1 MLNIMEFIKNQN
13 DVVKTIIV
21 SIIQLIIFIITKN
34 YLLYVLFGIIFLA
47 YKNIHLMKSCI
58 TKLKKMFIEKNEE
71 TMSLDKS
78 YFDKNICIGMIKKAS
93 IFSLDYTDNI
103 IISAAIGHHASL
115 VYSNYNIILS
125 SFSDILENTYEIIF
139 KKVNTIALRL
149 NINSKITRTYVLTAF
164 AVSVYALTAFILFD
178 LFNSFMR
185 IWIGHKYMFRQH
197 IVCILIIDFCLAGI
211 VLAAT
216 LNRKIFKVKNY
227 KEINPFIILAL
238 NILFSLVLST
248 KFGIIGIVIGSIFSK
263 AIINICYE
271 IIGFNRERLCINRN
285 L

>member
-1 MLNIMEFIKNQN
+1 
-13 DVVKTIIV
+13 
-21 SIIQLIIFIITKN
+21 
-34 YLLYVLFGIIFLA
+34 
-47 YKNIHLMKSCI
+47 MKSCI